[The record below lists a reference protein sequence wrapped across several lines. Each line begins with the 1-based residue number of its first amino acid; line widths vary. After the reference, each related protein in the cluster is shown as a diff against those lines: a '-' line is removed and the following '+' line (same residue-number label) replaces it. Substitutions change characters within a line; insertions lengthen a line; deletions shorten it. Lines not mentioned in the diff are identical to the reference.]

1 MSFLYQIG
9 IQLTSILLPFSTFFS
24 PKMKLFV
31 NGRKRSFQILEQ
43 KIESSKR
50 HIWMHVASL
59 GEYEQ
64 GLPIM
69 EAFKKKHPEYKI
81 VLTFFS
87 PSGYEIRK
95 NNTVADITLYLP
107 LDTQTNVK
115 RFLDLI
121 NPEMVFFI
129 KYEFWPNYLNELK
142 KRNIPTYLISGIF
155 REKQLFFK
163 PYGSFYRNA
172 LKTFSHFFV
181 QNESSKQL
189 LASIGFTNV
198 TVHGDTRFDR
208 VAQIVERTQPLDYIE
223 KFKNNTTT
231 IVIGSSWIDDEE
243 VYLPYLNNS
252 ENLKWIIAP
261 HNIKEDEMSR
271 LISKIN
277 KKVIRFT
284 TYTENELANADVFII
299 DTIGILTQ
307 IYAYADIAY
316 VGGGFRTGL
325 HNILEPATYGTAVVI
340 GPKYTKFQEAK
351 DLVDLGSCLVVDNT
365 EELTSTFDHLIENE
379 SNRNELGKKNR
390 EFVLQNKN
398 ATKVVMDFIKS
409 DL

>member
-181 QNESSKQL
+181 QNESSKQ
-189 LASIGFTNV
+189 
-198 TVHGDTRFDR
+198 
-208 VAQIVERTQPLDYIE
+208 
-223 KFKNNTTT
+223 
-231 IVIGSSWIDDEE
+231 
-243 VYLPYLNNS
+243 
-252 ENLKWIIAP
+252 
-261 HNIKEDEMSR
+261 
-271 LISKIN
+271 
-277 KKVIRFT
+277 
-284 TYTENELANADVFII
+284 
-299 DTIGILTQ
+299 
-307 IYAYADIAY
+307 
-316 VGGGFRTGL
+316 
-325 HNILEPATYGTAVVI
+325 
-340 GPKYTKFQEAK
+340 
-351 DLVDLGSCLVVDNT
+351 
-365 EELTSTFDHLIENE
+365 
-379 SNRNELGKKNR
+379 
-390 EFVLQNKN
+390 
-398 ATKVVMDFIKS
+398 
-409 DL
+409 